1 MENWTK
7 KGRCPEEIWC
17 CSFLVWE
24 ISFRKGFW
32 VVNTWQAPEQK
43 RLKSTFS
50 CASSFL
56 TKVCPRFL
64 TITYVFFIAILWR
77 ILKSDFEN
85 QKHNQRQIIKKK
97 LEEEKRGHAFV
108 WVLVRCISVGK
119 YTRKQGTYKVEK
131 IHFFPTL
138 SLIFPIFGESEKC
151 KLNIFKEVILC
162 TFKIS

>member
-1 MENWTK
+1 MF
-7 KGRCPEEIWC
+7 EEIWC
-17 CSFLVWE
+17 CNFPVWE

-56 TKVCPRFL
+56 TKACPRFL

-85 QKHNQRQIIKKK
+85 QKHNQRQIIKKNLMRK
-97 LEEEKRGHAFV
+97 NADMLLFGSWWDAFQLENTLENQELIK
-108 WVLVRCISVGK
+108 SK
-119 YTRKQGTYKVEK
+119 K
-131 IHFFPTL
+131 IHFYPTL
-138 SLIFPIFGESEKC
+138 SLILLIFGESEKC
-151 KLNIFKEVILC
+151 ELNIFKRLFFLYLRYHNKNC
-162 TFKIS
+162 K

>member
-1 MENWTK
+1 MF
-7 KGRCPEEIWC
+7 EEIWC
-17 CSFLVWE
+17 CSFPVWE

-56 TKVCPRFL
+56 TKACPRFFNNNF
-64 TITYVFFIAILWR
+64 VFFISILWR
-77 ILKSDFEN
+77 ILKLDFEN

-97 LEEEKRGHAFV
+97 SEKKKRGHAFV

-119 YTRKQGTYKVEK
+119 YTRKPGTHKVEK
-131 IHFFPTL
+131 NTFLPNFEPNFPNIRTKWKMWIEYIQKGH
-138 SLIFPIFGESEKC
+138 SLYI
-151 KLNIFKEVILC
+151 
-162 TFKIS
+162 

>member
-1 MENWTK
+1 MTFLSWRVLAYFISMENWTK
-7 KGRCPEEIWC
+7 KGKCPEEIWC

-24 ISFRKGFW
+24 ISSRKGFW

-85 QKHNQRQIIKKK
+85 QKHNQRQIIKKNLK
-97 LEEEKRGHAFV
+97 RKNADMLLFGSWWDAFLLENTLENKELIK
-108 WVLVRCISVGK
+108 SKK
-119 YTRKQGTYKVEK
+119 Y
-131 IHFFPTL
+131 
-138 SLIFPIFGESEKC
+138 IFTQ
-151 KLNIFKEVILC
+151 LWA
-162 TFKIS
+162 